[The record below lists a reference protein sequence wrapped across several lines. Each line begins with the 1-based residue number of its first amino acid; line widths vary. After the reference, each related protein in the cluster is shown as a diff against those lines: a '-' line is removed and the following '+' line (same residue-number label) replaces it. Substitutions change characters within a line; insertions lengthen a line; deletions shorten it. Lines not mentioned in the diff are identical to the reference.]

1 MEQRSRK
8 QRARMLR
15 PQVPPAYVSG
25 WVGEK
30 RLAMVVEFL
39 AWLGSPGLCCSLVSL
54 RFACNSQ
61 ERTSY
66 YNAGS
71 PSRGVDGAWRRQGA
85 SSNETNC
92 HPDTRR
98 PANAGWHSFQCGRDG
113 TVVAPAW
120 RVHANCE
127 AVCRK
132 RHWSRS
138 LRTIGSFA
146 SPCEGKVASRL

>member
-25 WVGEK
+25 WVVEK

-71 PSRGVDGAWRRQGA
+71 PSRGSTARGGDKGRPPTKPAAIRIHAVQPMRAGTAFSAGATA
-85 SSNETNC
+85 
-92 HPDTRR
+92 
-98 PANAGWHSFQCGRDG
+98 
-113 TVVAPAW
+113 
-120 RVHANCE
+120 
-127 AVCRK
+127 
-132 RHWSRS
+132 
-138 LRTIGSFA
+138 L
-146 SPCEGKVASRL
+146 L